1 MPNCLY
7 FAFGSEGLF
16 TGPEVQTIIAFLAIA
31 LALGFDFV
39 NGFHDTANA
48 CATVIYTK
56 ALKPGPAILGAG
68 ILNFLGAVLVG
79 TAVAQVITKIIPA
92 ETATLSLIVAVLLA
106 SLIWNLFTWWVSLPV
121 SSSHCLIGSLFGA
134 GLMAAGVQGV
144 AWPELSKVFTA
155 LILSPF
161 CGFLAGCLLTW
172 VGIKLSGKT
181 DNKLASSVIS
191 IPSPELVPAGISGA
205 ETAHYQPNT
214 EKKVLTTEEILAL
227 NHPKQPLLMRW
238 LHILASGLVAFS
250 HGSND
255 GQKTMGII
263 TLILATQ
270 FASHGYTINHV
281 PFWVVMTCAAAIGL
295 GTTIGGW
302 RIIKTV
308 GEKIGKEPITHA
320 QGFGASLGTALVIL
334 IASRIGAPISTTHTL
349 SSAVAGG
356 IIPAHGPTKFNSAT
370 LKTIAMA
377 WIFTVPVTA
386 LLAAGC
392 YGITRILIG
401 Q

>member
-1 MPNCLY
+1 MPNYLL
-7 FAFGSEGLF
+7 FAFGENALFSGSE
-16 TGPEVQTIIAFLAIA
+16 TQMVIAILAIA

-56 ALKPGPAILGAG
+56 ALKPTPAIIGAG
-68 ILNFLGAVLVG
+68 LLNFLGAVLVG

-92 ETATLSLIVAVLLA
+92 DKITLTIVVAVLIA

-134 GLMAAGVQGV
+134 GLMAAGAQGV
-144 AWPELSKVFTA
+144 AWPELTKVFTA

-161 CGFLAGCLLTW
+161 CGFIAGCALTW
-172 VGIKLSGKT
+172 VGIKLSGKP
-181 DNKLASSVIS
+181 DRRLASSVVAV
-191 IPSPELVPAGISGA
+191 PSPELIPAGMSS
-205 ETAHYQPNT
+205 TDNYQYGSEKMKTLNT
-214 EKKVLTTEEILAL
+214 SEILSL
-227 NHPKQPLLMRW
+227 THPKQPLLMRS
-238 LHILASGLVAFS
+238 LHIFASGLVAFS

-270 FASHGYTINHV
+270 FANHGYTINHV
-281 PFWVVMTCAAAIGL
+281 PFWVILACASAIGL

-356 IIPAHGPTKFNSAT
+356 IIPAHGPSKFNSST
-370 LKTIAMA
+370 LKTIALA
-377 WIFTVPVTA
+377 WVLTVPITA
-386 LLAAGC
+386 ALAAGC
-392 YGITRILIG
+392 YAVLRIIIG

>member
-1 MPNCLY
+1 MLDFLF
-7 FAFGSEGLF
+7 FAFDGNGFLQ
-16 TGPEVQTIIAFLAIA
+16 GAGVQTIIAILAILLA
-31 LALGFDFV
+31 LAFDFV

-56 ALKPGPAILGAG
+56 ALKPTPAIIGAG
-68 ILNFLGAVLVG
+68 VLNFLGAVLVG
-79 TAVAQVITKIIPA
+79 TAVAEVITKIIPA
-92 ETATLSLIVAVLLA
+92 HTVTLSVVLAVLLS
-106 SLIWNLFTWWVSLPV
+106 SLIWNLFTWWISLPV

-134 GLMAAGVQGV
+134 GIMAAGLNGV
-144 AWPELSKVFTA
+144 SWHELNKVISA
-155 LILSPF
+155 LILSPI
-161 CGFLAGCLLTW
+161 CGFIAGCVITW
-172 VGIKLSGKT
+172 IAIKFGRKAQGQINT
-181 DNKLASSVIS
+181 TIA
-191 IPSPELVPAGISGA
+191 PAPTPELAAVATNSLSSQSPAS
-205 ETAHYQPNT
+205 
-214 EKKVLTTEEILAL
+214 EKL
-227 NHPKQPLLMRW
+227 NADHADNAPIKHDQSPLIRW
-238 LHILASGLVAFS
+238 LHVFASGSVAFS

-270 FASHGYTINHV
+270 FAGHGHSVGHV
-281 PFWVVMTCAAAIGL
+281 PLWVVISCAAAIGL

-308 GEKIGKEPITHA
+308 GEKIGKEPIIHA

-334 IASRIGAPISTTHTL
+334 AASTIGAPISTTHTL

-356 IIPAHGPTKFNSAT
+356 IIPAHGPTKFNAST
-370 LKTIAMA
+370 LKAIAMA

-386 LLAAGC
+386 AIAAVC
-392 YGITRILIG
+392 YGLTRIALG